1 MVGGI
6 GRTTTIN
13 WVSEGLNVTV
23 GFLKR
28 KLLVDVMSKKNRIV
42 PRLVPLN

>member
-6 GRTTTIN
+6 GRTSTIN
-13 WVSEGLNVTV
+13 WVNEGLNVTV

-28 KLLVDVMSKKNRIV
+28 ELLVDVMSKKNRIV
-42 PRLVPLN
+42 PRLDPLN